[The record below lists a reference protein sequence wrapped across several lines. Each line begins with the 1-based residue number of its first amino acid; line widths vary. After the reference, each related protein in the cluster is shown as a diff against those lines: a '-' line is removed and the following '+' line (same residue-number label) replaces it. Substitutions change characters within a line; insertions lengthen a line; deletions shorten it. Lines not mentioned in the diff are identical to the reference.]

1 MKIAWFTPLSPIKSG
16 ISQYSEDLL
25 PFLGQYCNNI
35 DIFIDGYISDA
46 PLKGFK
52 IYTYKDFKDK
62 CLYKDYDFI
71 IYNMGNNLY
80 HHYMFPLL
88 LEHKGIVVLHDPIL
102 HHSYGVMTIDKGKN
116 SDYISEMEYNYG
128 DTGRTLAGL
137 RVKGIYTGLEQ
148 FILPLNKR
156 VIESSLG
163 VIVHSKY
170 YKKEIAEQYTK
181 TPISVI
187 PMGIPL
193 LSSSSHSKVDLKR
206 SLGIG
211 SDTFIIGMFGFI
223 ELIKQPETVI
233 RAYHRFLQKCPNS
246 LLLIVGEANPAC
258 RIDEL
263 ISSLDLGK
271 KILKKGYVS
280 MEEFLQY
287 MNMID
292 IGVNL
297 RYPTAGET
305 SAALLRM
312 LGMGKPV
319 IVLDYRQFSELPY
332 KCCPKVCLGKDMVDD
347 LSQRFLSLAQDKDI
361 LASMGDFAV
370 EYIRER
376 HNLEGVAKRY
386 IEFLEQINKEKH

>member
-1 MKIAWFTPLSPIKSG
+1 MKIAWFTPLSPVKSG

-25 PFLGQYCNNI
+25 PFLGQYCKKI
-35 DIFIDGYISDA
+35 DIFIDDYISDTS
-46 PLKGFK
+46 LSGFK
-52 IYTYKDFKDK
+52 IYTYKDFKDR

-71 IYNMGNNLY
+71 IYNMGNNPY

-102 HHSYGVMTIDKGKN
+102 HHSFAVMTIDKGKN

-128 DTGRTLAGL
+128 GIGRTLAEL
-137 RVKGIYTGLEQ
+137 RVKGVYTGLEQ

-156 VIESSLG
+156 VIESGLG

-170 YKKEIAEQYTK
+170 YKREIAEQY
-181 TPISVI
+181 PNIPLSFI

-193 LSSSSHSKVDLKR
+193 LTNSFHSKEDLKR
-206 SLGIG
+206 LAGIAT
-211 SDTFIIGMFGFI
+211 DTFIIGMFGFI
-223 ELIKQPETVI
+223 EPMKQPETVI
-233 RAYHRFLQKCPNS
+233 RAFHRFLQKCPNS
-246 LLLIVGEANPAC
+246 LLLMVGEANPIC

-263 ISSLDLGK
+263 LSSLDLDK
-271 KILKKGYVS
+271 KVLKKGYVS
-280 MEEFLQY
+280 MEEFLRY

-305 SAALLRM
+305 SAAVLRM
-312 LGMGKPV
+312 LGKGKPV
-319 IVLDYRQFSELPY
+319 VVLNYRQFSELPDT
-332 KCCPKVCLGKDMVDD
+332 CCPKVGLGENAIDE
-347 LSQRFLSLAQDKDI
+347 LSQWFLKLAQDPDM
-361 LASMGDFAV
+361 LALMGDFAV

-376 HNLEGVAKRY
+376 HNLEGAAKRY
-386 IEFLEQINKEKH
+386 IGFLEQMNKGKH

>member
-1 MKIAWFTPLSPIKSG
+1 MRIAWFTPLSPIRSG

-35 DIFIDGYISDA
+35 DIFIDDYISDT

-88 LEHKGIVVLHDPIL
+88 LEYSGIVVLHDPIL
-102 HHSYGVMTIDKGKN
+102 HHSYAVMTIDKGKN

-128 DTGRTLAGL
+128 DIGRTLAGL

-148 FILPLNKR
+148 FFLPLNKR

-170 YKKEIAEQYTK
+170 YKKEIAGQYTK
-181 TPISVI
+181 TPVSFI

-193 LSSSSHSKVDLKR
+193 LTNRLHSKEDLKR

-211 SDTFIIGMFGFI
+211 ADTFIIGMFGFI

-233 RAYHRFLQKCPNS
+233 RAYHKFLQKCPNS
-246 LLLIVGEANPAC
+246 LLLIVGEANPIC

-263 ISSLDLGK
+263 ISSLDLDK
-271 KILKKGYVS
+271 KVLKKGYVS
-280 MEEFLQY
+280 MKEFQQY

-319 IVLDYRQFSELPY
+319 VVLDYRQFSELPD
-332 KCCPKVCLGKDMVDD
+332 KCCPKVGLGEDMVDD
-347 LSQRFLSLAQDKDI
+347 LSQRFLSLAQDPDI
-361 LASMGDFAV
+361 LASMGDFAA

-376 HNLEGVAKRY
+376 HNLEGAAKRY
-386 IEFLEQINKEKH
+386 VEFLEQINKEKH